1 MDKKKVSKPKKPKVP
16 KIKSKPKVSKPKVP
30 NTKSKPKVSKPK
42 KTKVLHKGG
51 SSNIGT
57 STKGLFTSFWDFGKE
72 VFNEIDLL
80 TKTPGKLGKIA
91 N

>member
-1 MDKKKVSKPKKPKVP
+1 MDKKKVSKPKPKVKNPKVP
-16 KIKSKPKVSKPKVP
+16 K
-30 NTKSKPKVSKPK
+30 TKSNPK

-51 SSNIGT
+51 AENIGT
-57 STKGLFTSFWDFGKE
+57 STAGLFTSFWDFGKE
-72 VFNEIDLL
+72 IFNEIDLL